1 MRFILVL
8 LLAVTSTLSLAQQ
21 NEQDIDYQQ
30 ALSDY
35 QQAITQLKAARAT
48 IMEES
53 EAAAKESAKI
63 DALLAQSEAELKT
76 TIQGLVNEYQ
86 TRQKQL
92 EEAHAKRLES
102 SSELADLSLQSIQQA
117 EQELKAKYE
126 VELKK
131 TTQAL
136 VSEYQNRLQQLD
148 EAYTKR
154 LGSASE
160 LADLSLKSVRQIE
173 QELKAKY
180 EAQLKKTVQALVNEY
195 QTRLQK
201 LEAAYTKRLS
211 STSDLADLSL
221 KSIQQIQQQIE
232 APLAELKK
240 TSQALVKDY
249 QTQQERFEEFYI
261 EKLIEIS
268 ELTDLSLKSTQLA
281 EQKIKT
287 LSEQVSAVQSAP
299 AEQINALSEELNAVQ
314 SAQAEQINALSEEL
328 NAVQSAQ
335 AEQIN
340 ALSEQ
345 LNTVQSAQAEQINA
359 LSEELNAVQ
368 SAQSEQINALLYELN
383 AVKLAQ
389 AAVLEIKAHSEK
401 LKNSFLTAQVVF
413 NSVGNEQGA
422 NAKGDANT
430 LTFWQIPYQERF
442 NVKGNPALVSNY
454 YNPTHYQNGPAT
466 YIDVVEDLEGNVAM
480 LMTATADGIDSKTVR
495 MINPKLIEGNKTVYQ
510 YQFASGWSSSDY
522 DGDDYGRNNFATQF
536 GKVTQHYGS
545 SWYYSLGA
553 DADSPV
559 DDDHWGPHIHSS
571 TAQSLNLKT
580 DDSSYTRVRRITRYV
595 IF

>member
-314 SAQAEQINALSEEL
+314 SAQ
-328 NAVQSAQ
+328 
-335 AEQIN
+335 
-340 ALSEQ
+340 
-345 LNTVQSAQAEQINA
+345 
-359 LSEELNAVQ
+359 
-368 SAQSEQINALLYELN
+368 SEQINALLYELN